1 MHDTFWLAIQL
12 PIIFRVWNWIIST
25 TRCSSESKVG
35 RGRFGKLQS
44 STLNS
49 FIFFYV
55 AAIRSHLVICSIK
68 SYSSSPTQQ
77 RFKIL
82 ANSSNM

>member
-25 TRCSSESKVG
+25 ASFTSESKVG
-35 RGRFGKLQS
+35 RGRFGKLWS

-49 FIFFYV
+49 SSFFEV
-55 AAIRSHLVICSIK
+55 AAIVYAVI
-68 SYSSSPTQQ
+68 
-77 RFKIL
+77 L
-82 ANSSNM
+82 